1 MAAVPQSIQLLAW
14 EEGSQ
19 VEDAETIS
27 IDFPGSGFPQ
37 TGIET
42 VIGADVLE
50 VIDEQGKLSA
60 FL

>member
-1 MAAVPQSIQLLAW
+1 M
-14 EEGSQ
+14 
-19 VEDAETIS
+19 EDAETIS

-50 VIDEQGKLSA
+50 VIDEQDKLSA